1 MPQKPWI
8 SIVKLLIVLGG
19 FATIII
25 VIARTL
31 SHNCNDNTKMFD
43 KGMNEC
49 RKICDYDTKPGCTDC
64 THWDYATKTCKLCP
78 VGMTWNND
86 TGVCVQNCNDNGGW
100 WGGSEGLQYN
110 NSGCMCSS
118 SFLGTNCS
126 VFSHD
131 PQQAALGYMQCD
143 LECIDTVTDQTTGK
157 QVLTQECTNKNATAV
172 TACAAAANG
181 KVGPGC
187 CPPQTQGSTPGTC
200 GPAITLDGFGSRC
213 VPAKDAVSP
222 APIMVITA
230 TDQSG
235 HVVHSGIPTNADYL
249 NVTFLCYMSTPPPPT
264 GGPAGSSGILQEV
277 APGNFTEDSVVL
289 ECSTGNGGP
298 GYNIY
303 SPFVTHGLVPGPTS
317 CRCKNASYFNNNEN
331 NLNDCIQYAS
341 CVTSSC
347 SATTTFDPTKCW
359 NGAASGSGPDGANCP
374 SETLEPLMSK
384 FTPVFGPGT
393 DWPIAPNP
401 RNYKFTARINKP
413 EWAANLPIGNPNTG
427 DCMSADGGGPVDGKN
442 CLFTVNS
449 PADGADGGKMQASG
463 YVSITVPKQKFK
475 NINGVDNVASVPFE
489 WWFCAVRPGSSD
501 PKCV

>member
-19 FATIII
+19 FATVII

-126 VFSHD
+126 VFNQN
-131 PQQAALGYMQCD
+131 PQESALGYMQCD
-143 LECIDTVTDQTTGK
+143 LLTTASK
-157 QVLTQECTNKNATAV
+157 
-172 TACAAAANG
+172 ACAAAAANG

-187 CPPQTQGSTPGTC
+187 CPAYNYMLYGDNGTC
-200 GPAITLDGFGSRC
+200 KPASTLDGLGSRC
-213 VPAKDAVSP
+213 VTAPGIPTP

-249 NVTFLCYMSTPPPPT
+249 NVTFLCYMSTPPVGLASYYGSA
-264 GGPAGSSGILQEV
+264 GGIPQEV
-277 APGNFTEDSVVL
+277 APGKDNFTEDSVVL
-289 ECSTGNGGP
+289 ECSTGISTPPSGDGEM
-298 GYNIY
+298 
-303 SPFVTHGLVPGPTS
+303 PGPTS
-317 CRCKNASYFNNNEN
+317 CRCQYASYFNSRSPFVNNCN
-331 NLNDCIQYAS
+331 VLSTRTGLPDDFTPTCWDGSPNAP
-341 CVTSSC
+341 SS
-347 SATTTFDPTKCW
+347 K
-359 NGAASGSGPDGANCP
+359 NCQP
-374 SETLEPLMSK
+374 ETLKPSLMSE
-384 FTPVFGPGT
+384 FTPVFGPGA

-413 EWAANLPIGNPNTG
+413 EWANLTVGDPELSSNAGGCPAHNPYTG
-427 DCMSADGGGPVDGKN
+427 IYGKDCLMAIQTTERGGMDGRAVLAK
-442 CLFTVNS
+442 
-449 PADGADGGKMQASG
+449 G
-463 YVSITVPKQKFK
+463 YVTITVPKNKFK
-475 NINGVDNVASVPFE
+475 NVTGTTTDANGTVTYTGDYNVASVPFE
-489 WWFCAVRPGSSD
+489 WWFCAREDVQQYSGSCSST
-501 PKCV
+501 